1 MIKTSLRKIDIAK
14 TLSNK
19 TGFSNNFSKK
29 LIDDFIEV
37 LILVVKEKDLNL
49 KNIGKFNKISKKKRM
64 GRNPKTKEPFLISS
78 RVSIRFVPSRK
89 LIKAIND
96 N

>member
-1 MIKTSLRKIDIAK
+1 MIKTSLRKIDIVK

-29 LIDDFIEV
+29 IIDDFIEI

-49 KNIGKFNKISKKKRM
+49 KNIGKFYKISKKKEWEEILR
-64 GRNPKTKEPFLISS
+64 PKNLF
-78 RVSIRFVPSRK
+78 
-89 LIKAIND
+89 
-96 N
+96 